1 MTITYVFEGNLYI
14 NITNQCPNNCEF
26 CLRNNTDSVG
36 DSESLWLDREPSKEE
51 ILSDILKIDLKK
63 YPELVFCGYGEP
75 TCRLDDMLYIC
86 SKIKEISNIKIRVN
100 TNGLSDLINGKNT
113 AINFKNLVD
122 TLSISLNASN
132 KEEYDKICHSE
143 FGINA
148 FDAVI
153 NFTKNSLKYIPNVY
167 LSIVYTGDNK
177 SEIEKCRNLC
187 KKIGATLKIRDY
199 IDK

>member
-51 ILSDILKIDLKK
+51 ILSDILKRDLKK

-153 NFTKNSLKYIPNVY
+153 NFAKNSLKYIPNVY
-167 LSIVYTGDNK
+167 LSIVYTEDNK

>member
-51 ILSDILKIDLKK
+51 ILSDILKRDLKK

-86 SKIKEISNIKIRVN
+86 SKIKEISNIKKKKTKLKKDKKCLKKKYNIIR
-100 TNGLSDLINGKNT
+100 I
-113 AINFKNLVD
+113 
-122 TLSISLNASN
+122 
-132 KEEYDKICHSE
+132 KI
-143 FGINA
+143 I
-148 FDAVI
+148 
-153 NFTKNSLKYIPNVY
+153 L
-167 LSIVYTGDNK
+167 
-177 SEIEKCRNLC
+177 
-187 KKIGATLKIRDY
+187 
-199 IDK
+199 